1 MSLCSQLRGTVTTDN
16 ELRQKTGSLQ
26 LTVLE
31 VSVCDQLTPF
41 LVVSTVERGACHAA
55 KLPVL

>member
-1 MSLCSQLRGTVTTDN
+1 MSLCSQLRGTITTDS
-16 ELRQKTGSLQ
+16 ELTQKTGSLQ

-31 VSVCDQLTPF
+31 VSVRDQLTPF
-41 LVVSTVERGACHAA
+41 LVVSTVERGACDAA